1 MSNVTELTRK
11 YYPAWVFKGPGGFV
25 HSRFTLGSAKYPT
38 ASKKADGKTAKIKLL
53 VNSDLGL
60 TFTTAP

>member
-1 MSNVTELTRK
+1 M
-11 YYPAWVFKGPGGFV
+11 